1 MKEINFIGIG
11 AQKSGTSWIYHR
23 LLELHEFSLPYIKE
37 LHYFDRDPKYPSP
50 IRLSKSKL
58 SNRIFESKFIN
69 NAIQEILSPLYRKK
83 WHKFL
88 WMCNWHLS
96 TYNDMWYLSL
106 FKNLSGIRGEIT
118 PAYSILK
125 EEEIRNMYTLAPNA
139 KIIFMIRNPIER
151 AWSQFRFHLKNQNQ
165 ENNHISE
172 QDIIKFID
180 SEHQTRRSDYLKTL
194 ELYSKVFPKNNIYVA
209 FYDAIIEKPED
220 LLSQIVSKLGGD
232 SSKIKSACN
241 LYTKTNTSKK
251 RELPTIVNNHLI
263 KKYQPLIEKLSTIFG
278 GYPKIWEDKLKNTKT
293 LSRPTYSMI
302 TLEEIDFYK

>member
-50 IRLSKSKL
+50 NRLSKSKL
-58 SNRIFESKFIN
+58 SNRIFEYKFIN
-69 NAIQEILSPLYRKK
+69 NAIQEILSALYRKK

-88 WMCNWHLS
+88 WICNWHLS
-96 TYNDMWYLSL
+96 TYDDTWYLSL

-125 EEEIRNMYTLAPNA
+125 EEDIRKMYTLAPNA
-139 KIIFMIRNPIER
+139 KIIFIIRNPIER

-172 QDIIKFID
+172 QETIKFID
-180 SEHQTRRSDYLKTL
+180 SEHQSQRSNYLKTL

-232 SSKIKSACN
+232 SSKIRLECN
-241 LYTKTNTSKK
+241 LYAKTNTSKK

-263 KKYQPLIEKLSTIFG
+263 KKYQPLIEKLSKIFG
-278 GYPKIWEDKLKNTKT
+278 GYPKIWEDKLKNTKS
-293 LSRPTYSMI
+293 LSHPTYSMI
-302 TLEEIDFYK
+302 TLDEIDFYK